1 MSLWESIVLGI
12 IQGLT
17 EFLPVSSSGHLVI
30 AQSFMPGFQQE
41 GVLFDVMVHVGTLL
55 AVLFFLRNDIYT
67 LTMSLLPKTWSNNPG
82 TAEKGFVSISVGR
95 RMIGLIIVGTII
107 TGSIGILLQDHIHR
121 FFESARLAAGML
133 IVTGVLLFL
142 ADRTKDVKRTE
153 RDMNITDAIIIGL
166 AQTVALMP
174 GISRSGST
182 IAFGIFRKIKGEA
195 AARFSFLLSIPAILG
210 ATVLE
215 MKYIESVSP
224 GEMIVYAAGMTSAA
238 ITGFLALRLLFFIIN
253 KRELR
258 FFSYYCWIVAV
269 TTLLI
274 KGW

>member
-30 AQSFMPGFQQE
+30 AQSFMPGFQQD

-67 LTMSLLPKTWSNNPG
+67 LTMSLLPKTWRNNPG

-215 MKYIESVSP
+215 MKYIESVSL

>member
-215 MKYIESVSP
+215 MKYIESVSL

>member
-1 MSLWESIVLGI
+1 
-12 IQGLT
+12 
-17 EFLPVSSSGHLVI
+17 
-30 AQSFMPGFQQE
+30 
-41 GVLFDVMVHVGTLL
+41 
-55 AVLFFLRNDIYT
+55 
-67 LTMSLLPKTWSNNPG
+67 
-82 TAEKGFVSISVGR
+82 
-95 RMIGLIIVGTII
+95 MIGLIIVGTII

-215 MKYIESVSP
+215 MKYIESVSL

>member
-1 MSLWESIVLGI
+1 LSLWESIVLGI